1 MRGDYQDTQGIWRS
15 WLSCPHGLVQTGSN
29 SVTLCSFASGA
40 LVFMDGGPGS
50 SQEGLF
56 QNNQLM
62 RKESSQSAIRRALAG
77 AAMARALAM

>member
-1 MRGDYQDTQGIWRS
+1 MRGDYQDTQVIWRS
-15 WLSCPHGLVQTGSN
+15 WLSHSHGLVQTGSH
-29 SVTLCSFASGA
+29 SVTFRPFASGA
-40 LVFMDGGPGS
+40 LVFVDGGPGS

-62 RKESSQSAIRRALAG
+62 RKESSQAAIQRALAG